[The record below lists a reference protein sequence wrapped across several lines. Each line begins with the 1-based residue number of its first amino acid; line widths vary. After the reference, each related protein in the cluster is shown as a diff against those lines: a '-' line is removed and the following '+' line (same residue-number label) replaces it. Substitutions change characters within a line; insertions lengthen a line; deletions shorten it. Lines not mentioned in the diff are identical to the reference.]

1 MKMKTKKQNKVTI
14 PTPYHTTKNL
24 SLRSNLAVMV
34 LQGVK
39 LQQLNLELGE
49 TPIQAVARLSYQIA
63 DAMVKERIRSE
74 LKNRQ

>member
-1 MKMKTKKQNKVTI
+1 MKVKAKKQNKVTI
-14 PTPYHTTKNL
+14 PTPYHNTKNL
-24 SLRSNLAVMV
+24 SLRDCFAVMA